1 MARAFGPA
9 LCLLQLRG
17 VEGTGRRSHRS
28 RQLHPPRTDHPTAD
42 LSKEQIK
49 RRAALGGLIND
60 HERAA

>member
-9 LCLLQLRG
+9 LCLLQPAA
-17 VEGTGRRSHRS
+17 S
-28 RQLHPPRTDHPTAD
+28 RAPDGALTVAASCTRPEPTTP
-42 LSKEQIK
+42 LPTSPKEQIK